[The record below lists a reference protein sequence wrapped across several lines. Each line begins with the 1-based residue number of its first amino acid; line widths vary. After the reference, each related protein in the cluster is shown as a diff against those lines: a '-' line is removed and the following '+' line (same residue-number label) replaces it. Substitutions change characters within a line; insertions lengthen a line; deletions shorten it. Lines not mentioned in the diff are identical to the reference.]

1 MNGATKEKGK
11 PTKIVFFIDQQK
23 FEATEPYLTVRN
35 LLVDY
40 AKEDPTQTVLRLKD
54 GKDLERF
61 ENLDEVIELKPGM
74 HFIIFHEGPTPVS

>member
-1 MNGATKEKGK
+1 VNEAAKEKAK
-11 PTKIVFFIDQQK
+11 PTKTVFFIDQQK
-23 FEATEPYLTVRN
+23 FEAAEPYLTVRN

-54 GKDLERF
+54 GKDLKRL

-74 HFIIFHEGPTPVS
+74 HFIVFHEGPTPVS